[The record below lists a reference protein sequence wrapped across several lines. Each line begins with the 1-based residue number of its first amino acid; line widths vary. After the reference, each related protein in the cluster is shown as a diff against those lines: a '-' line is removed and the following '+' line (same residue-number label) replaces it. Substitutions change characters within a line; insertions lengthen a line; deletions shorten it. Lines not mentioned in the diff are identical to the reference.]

1 MTADLVKGKG
11 FRGALR
17 YNLQKMEQL
26 NATLLDSS
34 FVRMNEQDVM
44 KEIAMVR
51 MLRPNLQKYFYHT
64 SLNFPPDEN
73 LHDDKML
80 KIAKEY
86 LESMGFD
93 QHQYVIFRH
102 FDAGH
107 PHVHL
112 LVNRIGYDGSLVS
125 DSKDYARTESI
136 LRKLEKKNGLT
147 PVISSKQAQERATT
161 KNELELVRRKNKP
174 SSKQKL
180 QILIKA
186 ITNNKPTT
194 EEFIKALEKQGVN
207 VLFNQASTGFV
218 SGISFGYEGLLFK
231 GAHLGQ
237 AYKWLAVKNSIDYEP
252 ERDRQAIS
260 QGNIRTRNAKLTRA
274 EEGNISGTNTA
285 AAVRAGRDA
294 QATGEFTRDTPSG
307 AGALQTGNVDA
318 GSGNRQENG
327 GIGNEDTGH
336 QQDVRGSGTEGESR
350 QRTEQLRQPLA
361 HPALPYLDLIERL
374 IGPDDTAD
382 HLDEKTLSELAKRKK
397 KRKQQKSHL

>member
-17 YNLQKMEQL
+17 YNLQKLDKL
-26 NATLLDSS
+26 NATLLDTS
-34 FVRMNEQDVM
+34 FVRMNEHDVM

-51 MLRPNLQKYFYHT
+51 MQRPNLQKYFYHT

-73 LHDDKML
+73 LPDDKML

-86 LESMGFD
+86 LECMGFD
-93 QHQYVIFRH
+93 QHQYAIFRH
-102 FDAGH
+102 FDTGH

-125 DSKDYARTESI
+125 DSKDYARTENI
-136 LRKLEKKNGLT
+136 LRKLEKKYGLT

-186 ITNNKPTT
+186 ITKNKPTT
-194 EEFIKALEKQGVN
+194 EQFIKALEKQGVN
-207 VLFNQASTGFV
+207 VLFNLASTGFV

-237 AYKWLAVKNSIDYEP
+237 ACKWQAVKNSISYEP
-252 ERDRQAIS
+252 ERDREAIS
-260 QGNIRTRNAKLTRA
+260 QGNLRTRNAKLTRA
-274 EEGNISGTNTA
+274 GEA
-285 AAVRAGRDA
+285 D
-294 QATGEFTRDTPSG
+294 ATGATIQTIGTRRDVQVVIGTSNDPSQG
-307 AGALQTGNVDA
+307 AGSLQAGSADA
-318 GSGNRQENG
+318 GTGDRQENG

-336 QQDVRGSGTEGESR
+336 QPDVGGSGTEGEIR
-350 QRTEQLRQPLA
+350 QRTEQLREPLA
-361 HPALPYLDLIERL
+361 RPALPHLDLIERL
-374 IGPDDTAD
+374 IGSDDTAD
-382 HLDEKTLSELAKRKK
+382 HLDQEALSEFHKTKK
-397 KRKQQKSHL
+397 KKKQQKPRW

>member
-17 YNLQKMEQL
+17 YNLQKMEKL
-26 NATLLDSS
+26 NATLLDTS
-34 FVRMNEQDVM
+34 FVRMNEHDVM

-51 MLRPNLQKYFYHT
+51 MQRPNLQKYFYHT
-64 SLNFPPDEN
+64 SLNFPPEEN
-73 LHDDKML
+73 LPDDKML

-93 QHQYVIFRH
+93 QHQYAIFRH

-125 DSKDYARTESI
+125 DSKDYARTENI
-136 LRKLEKKNGLT
+136 LRKLEKKYGLT

-186 ITNNKPTT
+186 ITKNKPTT

-237 AYKWLAVKNSIDYEP
+237 AYKWQAVKNSISYEP

-274 EEGNISGTNTA
+274 GEGDAADTTAHAIGARRDVQAAIGTANDPSQGTG
-285 AAVRAGRDA
+285 VIQAGTIDES
-294 QATGEFTRDTPSG
+294 T
-307 AGALQTGNVDA
+307 
-318 GSGNRQENG
+318 GNRQETG

-336 QQDVRGSGTEGESR
+336 QSDVKGSGTEGESR

-374 IGPDDTAD
+374 IGPDDAAD
-382 HLDEKTLSELAKRKK
+382 YLDQEALSEFQKK
-397 KRKQQKSHL
+397 KKKKKQQKPGW